1 MNRLATSPAWP
12 PSSRFEDAGARP
24 ASSIGAGAV
33 SWTRLILSLVMLSAA
48 ALPSCA
54 RRPSAPAA
62 APLDTLTRHLD
73 GDPPSLEP
81 LTTTDELTIRVTE
94 MIFRPLIGLDKTRR
108 FVPSL
113 AASWA
118 ASSDG
123 LVYDIRLDPKATW
136 EDGTPVTSQDVAFT
150 IERVRDPRIPAITWR
165 GLFDDLQAVE
175 TPDPSTVIVR
185 FSKQYSQRLFAFTL
199 PIVSAAAYRR
209 GTGLDRQ
216 PVGSGPYRLESWTP
230 NQKIVLLRRADADPK
245 QIAFQRVVF
254 RVLPDSAVRFRA
266 GSAGELDEF
275 RISRDQ
281 RISASKSPEFAKRN
295 RIEKA
300 PQFSVTLLVWNVRN
314 PWLADPRVRLALSHG
329 LDRREMAKRLYPP
342 EGAALVSGP
351 FPAGTPE
358 NAPEVP
364 PVSYDPG
371 ESARLLDAAGLR
383 LGLDGFRQKAGRR
396 VSLEILYPGAQPMS
410 TSLVEIFT
418 AAAKKLGIEILPRPI
433 DWAAFVQR
441 FSAGEFEIA
450 PNGQQYLPP
459 NVDQF
464 PYVHSS
470 QAPPQGENAGFYRN
484 PSVDRAVEAVRAE
497 PDERR
502 RIELYRQ
509 VHRLLAADPPA
520 DYLWSTDQYWGLSTR
535 LDGVEVSPIGLFHFL
550 PGPLAWRA
558 IPARR

>member
-1 MNRLATSPAWP
+1 MLLLA
-12 PSSRFEDAGARP
+12 AGAL
-24 ASSIGAGAV
+24 
-33 SWTRLILSLVMLSAA
+33 T
-48 ALPSCA
+48 SCA
-54 RRPSAPAA
+54 RRPSASAA
-62 APLDTLTRHLD
+62 APLDTITRHLD

-81 LTTTDELTIRVTE
+81 LTTTDEPTLRVIE
-94 MIFRPLIGLDKTRR
+94 MIFRPLVGMDKARR
-108 FVPSL
+108 FAPSL
-113 AASWA
+113 AVSWA

-123 LVYDIRLDPKATW
+123 LVYDIRLDPKAAW
-136 EDGTPVTSQDVAFT
+136 EDGTPVTSEDVAFT
-150 IERVRDPRIPAITWR
+150 IERVRDPRIPALTWKV
-165 GLFDDLQAVE
+165 LFDDLRSVE
-175 TPDPSTVIVR
+175 TPDATTVIVR
-185 FSKQYSQRLFAFTL
+185 FSKKYSQRLFAFTL

-216 PVGSGPYRLESWTP
+216 PVGSGPYRLESWTAS
-230 NQKIVLLRRADADPK
+230 QKIVLARRDDADPK
-245 QIAFQRVVF
+245 KVSFRRVIF

-266 GSAGELDEF
+266 GSAGQLDEF

-281 RISASKSPEFAKRN
+281 RITAAKSPEFAKRN

-300 PQFSVTLLVWNVRN
+300 PQFAVALLVWNVRN

-342 EGAALVSGP
+342 EGADLISGP
-351 FPAGTPE
+351 FPTGAPE
-358 NAPEVP
+358 NAPELT
-364 PVSYDPG
+364 PVTYDLA
-371 ESARLLDAAGLR
+371 ESGRLLDAAGLVM
-383 LGLDGFRQKAGRR
+383 GPDGFRQKAGRR

-410 TSLVEIFT
+410 ASLAEIFT
-418 AAAKKLGIEILPRPI
+418 SAAKKLGIEVLPRSL

-441 FSAGEFEIA
+441 FAAGEFDVA

-470 QAPPQGENAGFYRN
+470 QAPPTGENAGFYRN
-484 PSVDRAVEAVRAE
+484 PAVDRALEAVRSE

-502 RIELYRQ
+502 RIELYRE

-520 DYLWSTDQYWGLSTR
+520 DYLWSTDQYWAISKR
-535 LDGVEVSPIGLFHFL
+535 LDAVEVSALGLFHFL

-558 IPARR
+558 IPAQR

>member
-1 MNRLATSPAWP
+1 MRRVRLLLPVLLLA
-12 PSSRFEDAGARP
+12 
-24 ASSIGAGAV
+24 AS
-33 SWTRLILSLVMLSAA
+33 
-48 ALPSCA
+48 ALTSCA
-54 RRPSAPAA
+54 RRPSASAA
-62 APLDTLTRHLD
+62 APLDTITRHLD

-81 LTTTDELTIRVTE
+81 LTTTDEPTLRVTE
-94 MIFRPLIGLDKTRR
+94 MIFRPLIGLDKARR

-113 AASWA
+113 ALSWA

-123 LVYDIRLDPKATW
+123 LVYDIRLDPKALW

-150 IERVRDPRIPAITWR
+150 IERVRDPRIPALTWKV
-165 GLFDDLQAVE
+165 LFDDLLSVE
-175 TPDPSTVIVR
+175 TPDASTVIVR
-185 FSKQYSQRLFAFTL
+185 FSKKYSQRLFGFTL

-216 PVGSGPYRLESWTP
+216 PVGSGPYRLESWTAS
-230 NQKIVLLRRADADPK
+230 QKIVLARRDDADPK
-245 QIAFQRVVF
+245 KVSFRRVIF

-266 GSAGELDEF
+266 GSAGEIDEF

-281 RISASKSPEFAKRN
+281 RITAAKSPEFAKRN

-300 PQFSVTLLVWNVRN
+300 PQFAVALLVWNVRN

-342 EGAALVSGP
+342 EGADLISGP
-351 FPAGTPE
+351 FPTGAPE
-358 NAPEVP
+358 NAPELT
-364 PVSYDPG
+364 PVTYDPA
-371 ESARLLDAAGLR
+371 ESGRLLDAAGLLR
-383 LGLDGFRQKAGRR
+383 GPDGFRQKAGRR

-410 TSLVEIFT
+410 ASLAEIFT
-418 AAAKKLGIEILPRPI
+418 SAAKKLGIEVLPRSL

-441 FSAGEFEIA
+441 FAAGEFDVA

-464 PYVHSS
+464 PYAHSS
-470 QAPPQGENAGFYRN
+470 QAPPTGENAGFYRN
-484 PSVDRAVEAVRAE
+484 PAVDRALEAVRSE

-502 RIELYRQ
+502 RIELYRE

-520 DYLWSTDQYWGLSTR
+520 DYLWSTDQYWAISKR
-535 LDGVEVSPIGLFHFL
+535 LDAVEVSPLGLFHFL